1 MATNVVLSMRGVTS
15 SKLKKRPFDGIDMD
29 PDFNGRRLSTE
40 QDRRTST
47 RGDNFQRSLH
57 HRQEDSGGHGR
68 TEVTEPPHDNYRIQS
83 PPDFPSRPF
92 ARRTRPVSVSR
103 VHIMLRVNKNLQ

>member
-47 RGDNFQRSLH
+47 RGDNFQRSPQRRH
-57 HRQEDSGGHGR
+57 EDSGGHGR
-68 TEVTEPPHDNYRIQS
+68 TEPSHDHYRLRSQ
-83 PPDFPSRPF
+83 PDFSQRPF
-92 ARRTRPVSVSR
+92 ARRTELNPPVSVSR
-103 VHIMLRVNKNLQ
+103 VPILLRLNKNL